1 MKRYITL
8 VILVAALTL
17 SFCGCKQKTEY
28 NAFVCGFSDSVPEIE
43 PKLEYTKWMTD
54 EGNKKI
60 IIEIKNKL
68 GEFIEKDAGDI
79 IRKYMLDRI
88 NRMEEVLNGK
98 VY

>member
-1 MKRYITL
+1 M
-8 VILVAALTL
+8 VQL
-17 SFCGCKQKTEY
+17 SFKGDE
-28 NAFVCGFSDSVPEIE
+28 
-43 PKLEYTKWMTD
+43 LEYTKWMAD

>member
-1 MKRYITL
+1 M
-8 VILVAALTL
+8 A
-17 SFCGCKQKTEY
+17 
-28 NAFVCGFSDSVPEIE
+28 
-43 PKLEYTKWMTD
+43 D